1 MKIMDYYHYRFV
13 VLRAPAKRKM
23 RMKNALPLLETKMTK
38 CRREFLIFKKILKKS
53 WNIWIELVKPSQVDN
68 VISRRE
74 SEGIICISKPENIST
89 DLDGKPVYNMPVN
102 KHSEPTNETPTQLVN
117 ITLDKL

>member
-1 MKIMDYYHYRFV
+1 MRNVCLLIRFV

-23 RMKNALPLLETKMTK
+23 RMKNALPILESKMTK
-38 CRREFLIFKKILKKS
+38 CRREFLIFKKVLKKS

-74 SEGIICISKPENIST
+74 SQGIICISKPDIIST
-89 DLDGKPVYNMPVN
+89 DLDGKPVYSIPVN
-102 KHSEPTNETPTQLVN
+102 KTSEPTAEHHNQLVN
-117 ITLDKL
+117 F